1 MHQHFVGIIEEYS
14 TRELEMKERGD
25 GAAAAEF
32 AGLFS
37 AATELLSRTKKKFQT
52 RLTRKRQGEVEEK
65 EKITKKQKRAQ
76 KRKRARLEPPAEL
89 SLHLTSFCC
98 HHAKDY
104 AKMAAANEALLV
116 GCVCVSMY

>member
-65 EKITKKQKRAQ
+65 KKITKKQKR
-76 KRKRARLEPPAEL
+76 RARLEPPAEL